1 MVARSGKDQSVA
13 QLPEFRVACID
24 GGELGDQSNHRR
36 HHKPSAS
43 VNELN
48 PQKWRTDMT
57 SSKPEDFAAD
67 FAALRDDVTKLTS
80 SFSDYIR
87 KQTATAANTVSD
99 AAGNARQKVSDTA
112 GKAQDVVSGASSN
125 LETTIKHNPL
135 SAVLIAMI
143 AGLFIGIF
151 GGSLSRK

>member
-1 MVARSGKDQSVA
+1 MGSTTDKISGVANQAAGKVKETAGKVTGSKELEAEGLAQEVKGTAEKLVGEDQSVA
-13 QLPEFRVACID
+13 QLPKFRVACID

-57 SSKPEDFAAD
+57 SSEPEDFAAD
-67 FAALRDDVTKLTS
+67 FAALRDDVTKLSS

-87 KQTATAANTVSD
+87 K
-99 AAGNARQKVSDTA
+99 
-112 GKAQDVVSGASSN
+112 
-125 LETTIKHNPL
+125 
-135 SAVLIAMI
+135 
-143 AGLFIGIF
+143 
-151 GGSLSRK
+151 